1 MPFLPNIPQTTDKLS
16 ISQGNILNNFT
27 ILGAIA
33 GNSNASSA
41 SINASSGFNWINLP
55 AQGATP
61 PAGSSF
67 PSGNVALYS
76 FINATSGRNELYIN
90 KTNAAGVVQIPS
102 TASSLGFSSPVLGS
116 SGYTYLPSGMILKWG
131 VGSANGSNTISF
143 TGQAFTVCLS
153 VQLTVLQAGASDT
166 NLSVRL
172 VAITPTNF
180 TAWGSPRTTVG
191 SAAVTFYY
199 LAIGY

>member
-1 MPFLPNIPQTTDKLS
+1 MAFLPNIPQATDKLS

-33 GNSNASSA
+33 GNANASSA

-61 PAGSSF
+61 PGGSSF
-67 PSGNVALYS
+67 PAGNVALYS
-76 FINATSGRNELYIN
+76 FINATSTRNELYIN
-90 KTNAAGVVQIPS
+90 KTNASGVVQIPS
-102 TASSLGFSSPVLGS
+102 TASTLGTSSPGLGS
-116 SGYTYLPSGMILKWG
+116 AGYTYLPSGMILKWG
-131 VGSANGSNTISF
+131 AATITGSGTVSF
-143 TGQAFTVCLS
+143 IGQAFTVCLS

-166 NLSVRL
+166 NLAVRL
-172 VAITPTNF
+172 VAITNTNF
-180 TAWGSPRTTVG
+180 TAWASPRTTVG
-191 SAAVTFYY
+191 STAVTFYY